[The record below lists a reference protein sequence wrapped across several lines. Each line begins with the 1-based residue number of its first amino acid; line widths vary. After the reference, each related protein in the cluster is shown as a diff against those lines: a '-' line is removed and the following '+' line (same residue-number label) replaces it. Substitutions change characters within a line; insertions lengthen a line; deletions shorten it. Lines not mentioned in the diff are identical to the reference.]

1 MDISEKLKS
10 IRKELGL
17 TQGALAEK
25 LGVTRASIGAYEESR
40 ATPKYQFLLELS
52 ALAGVSLDEII
63 GGRSS
68 KIKLGKADRNTT
80 GIPLVPVKAAAGYQ
94 KGYPDEEFVKE
105 LPHFTLP
112 ILGKGNFRAF
122 EITGDSMLPLASG
135 TIIIGEKLERLSDLK
150 DGHTYVLIT
159 RQDGIVYKRVFNYLK
174 ENGVLFLVSD
184 NEKYKPYSIDPMEIH
199 EAWSAKAY
207 ISIEFPETDVQTK
220 AKLKKQFT
228 SEASR

>member
-10 IRKELGL
+10 IRKDLGL

-25 LGVTRASIGAYEESR
+25 LDVTRASIGAYEEAR
-40 ATPKYQFLLELS
+40 AAPNYRFLIELS
-52 ALAGVSLDEII
+52 ALAGVSVDEII
-63 GGRSS
+63 RGQGS
-68 KIKLGKADRNTT
+68 KIKFGRADSNAS

-94 KGYPDEEFVKE
+94 KGFPDEEYVKE

-112 ILGKGNFRAF
+112 ILGKGNYRAF
-122 EITGDSMLPLASG
+122 EITGDSMLPLVSG
-135 TIIIGEKLERLSDLK
+135 TIVIGEKLERLSDLK
-150 DGHTYVLIT
+150 DGQTYVLIT
-159 RQDGIVYKRVFNYLK
+159 RQDGIVYKRVFNYLR

-207 ISIEFPETDVQTK
+207 ISIDFPETDVPTK
-220 AKLKKQFT
+220 AKLKKQLT
-228 SEASR
+228 SEVYK